1 MKDMRVSIVIPCHN
15 VQEHL
20 PKALDSALAQD
31 HPDTE
36 IVCVDDGSTDG
47 TAGVLADYAARF
59 PHKVRVITQANKG
72 ASAARNVGTAATSG
86 DYLQFLDA
94 DDVILPQKIGAQIA
108 LARSTASPGLIVG
121 DFEQVMPN
129 GLLLPVLALHD
140 QPWMALIRTRMGTTS
155 ANLWKRDALMAVGGW
170 NEELGSSQDYE
181 LMFRLLKVD
190 TPLVW
195 DPHIRTHVLKRVSGS
210 ISQTGVFANW
220 DRYIALRHSMLEH
233 LHATDRKRYAAEI
246 ETLRQ
251 YIFMALRIVA
261 VDDLPKALATHKR
274 SIGRGFRPQVGR
286 AITER
291 YAALYNLL
299 GFATT
304 ERLMRLL
311 RGRRQQQTTT

>member
-1 MKDMRVSIVIPCHN
+1 MRVSIVIPCYN

-20 PKALDSALAQD
+20 SKALESALAQE
-31 HPDTE
+31 HPHAE

-47 TAGVLADYAARF
+47 TARILADYASRF
-59 PHKVRVITQANKG
+59 PQKVRLITQANRG
-72 ASAARNVGTAATSG
+72 ASAARNAGTAATSG

-94 DDVILPQKIGAQIA
+94 DDVILPQKISAQVA
-108 LARSTASPGLIVG
+108 LARSSALPGLIVG

-129 GLLLPVLALHD
+129 GLLLPALALYD
-140 QPWMALIRTRMGTTS
+140 RPWMALIQTRMGTTS
-155 ANLWKRDALMAVGGW
+155 ANLWRRDALAAVGGW
-170 NEELGSSQDYE
+170 NEQLASSQDYE
-181 LMFRLLKVD
+181 LMFRLLKHGTAVC
-190 TPLVW
+190 W

-210 ISQTGVFANW
+210 ISQTGVQANW
-220 DRYIALRHSMLEH
+220 DRYIALRHAIKEH
-233 LHATDRKRYAAEI
+233 LRATDPKRFAEEI

-261 VDDLPKALATHKR
+261 AEDLPRAIGVHER

-291 YAALYNLL
+291 YVALYNLL

-304 ERLMRLL
+304 ERLMRLVK
-311 RGRRQQQTTT
+311 GRRPQQIT